1 MERILEALAN
11 DDLSTMASTIKENPE
26 YEKSMK
32 EICEIENILNAAL
45 NPTES
50 GLLKKLEDLQLDVA
64 ELSATARFI
73 DGYRLRALRFR
84 RIGGISMYRILEQLY
99 DAPIGLNSIQPGQ
112 NPELMKMARN
122 REEKRQKLIAA
133 LSPEQKKLL
142 DKLVQA
148 DEEMESSRAFD
159 KFKYGFHLGVLMM
172 MEIMESYED
181 MLS

>member
-50 GLLKKLEDLQLDVA
+50 GLLKKLEDLQLDVP

-73 DGYRLRALRFR
+73 DGYRL
-84 RIGGISMYRILEQLY
+84 
-99 DAPIGLNSIQPGQ
+99 
-112 NPELMKMARN
+112 
-122 REEKRQKLIAA
+122 
-133 LSPEQKKLL
+133 
-142 DKLVQA
+142 
-148 DEEMESSRAFD
+148 
-159 KFKYGFHLGVLMM
+159 GVLMM
-172 MEIMESYED
+172 AEVFAVPYGSEE
-181 MLS
+181 

>member
-1 MERILEALAN
+1 MANVLHRFPPQPPARRPHKYYTLCGCVLQGVVKTIRKGLNCMERILEALAN

-73 DGYRLRALRFR
+73 DGYRL
-84 RIGGISMYRILEQLY
+84 
-99 DAPIGLNSIQPGQ
+99 
-112 NPELMKMARN
+112 
-122 REEKRQKLIAA
+122 
-133 LSPEQKKLL
+133 
-142 DKLVQA
+142 
-148 DEEMESSRAFD
+148 
-159 KFKYGFHLGVLMM
+159 GVLMM
-172 MEIMESYED
+172 AEVFAVPYGSEE
-181 MLS
+181 